1 MKINKPSRL
10 EQTKE
15 FIEGCG
21 KLAMIG
27 TFASVVYIVD
37 RTYYNLLHLYFHAT
51 KTEHFGFKHPYT
63 GFKTYERGPKSLDN
77 KF

>member
-1 MKINKPSRL
+1 MKKQTYWG
-10 EQTKE
+10 QTKD
-15 FIEGCG
+15 IIGGCG
-21 KLAMIG
+21 IIALAGAML
-27 TFASVVYIVD
+27 IVD

-51 KTEHFGFKHPYT
+51 KTEHFGFRHPYT